1 MNYKVKT
8 GTYLV
13 IPVLI
18 IVLGGCEKTEYG
30 PELTENAEIT
40 EVVYTPSQHGSGN
53 SLGVSAN
60 GTVVTSFASIDI
72 PEVFA
77 VVFKCEHGK
86 FIVKRKDVWEK
97 AKTGMAVT
105 VHYREVYKVLGEER
119 RLIKYDFLGFKDNVE
134 VYAERSAHP

>member
-1 MNYKVKT
+1 MNCKAKT
-8 GTYLV
+8 GTRLAV
-13 IPVLI
+13 PILI
-18 IVLGGCEKTEYG
+18 MILGSCVSLIMALSSYARIEYG
-30 PELTENAEIT
+30 PELTGSAEIT
-40 EVVYTPSQHGSGN
+40 EVAYTP
-53 SLGVSAN
+53 
-60 GTVVTSFASIDI
+60 GTGITPLASIDI

-77 VVFKCEHGK
+77 VVFKFKHGK
-86 FIVKRKDVWEK
+86 IIVNRKDVWEK